1 MTREVRSNF
10 VYDTNDD
17 GTETECIEVSFSM
30 DKSEFDDIRTGLKSE
45 MKELLDW
52 IYDSLPA

>member
-1 MTREVRSNF
+1 MTREVQSNF

-17 GTETECIEVSFSM
+17 GTETECIEVAFSM

-45 MKELLDW
+45 MQAFLDW
-52 IYDSLPA
+52 INNTLTE

>member
-1 MTREVRSNF
+1 MTREVQSQLI
-10 VYDTNDD
+10 YDTNDD
-17 GTETECIEVSFSM
+17 GTETECIEVVFSM
-30 DKSEFDDIRTGLKSE
+30 DRSEFDDIRTGLKSE